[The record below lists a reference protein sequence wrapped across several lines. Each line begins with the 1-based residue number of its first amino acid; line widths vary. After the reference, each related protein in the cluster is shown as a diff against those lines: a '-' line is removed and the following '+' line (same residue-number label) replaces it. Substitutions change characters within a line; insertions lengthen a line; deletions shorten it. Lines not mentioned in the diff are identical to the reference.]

1 MPLSRR
7 TFIERLAAAGGAR
20 LASEALRALALLPD
34 GSSTAKFELRGRVPG
49 TRVVVLGAGLTGLT
63 VAYELGKLG
72 YDCEVLEARDR
83 PGGRCWT
90 IRRGTRSEEPLGPPA
105 AMFEDGLYFNAGPMR
120 VPHHHAAT
128 LEYCRELGVP
138 LEVFCIANDN
148 AYVCATT
155 GPLAGRRLRVR
166 EVRADLHGYVAELLS
181 KVLNQPALDLPMTDA
196 DRECLLEYLRRDGA
210 LDERAVYR
218 GSPRRGYA
226 VPPGAGEAAGSVAA
240 PIDRGALVQSR
251 LGLQL
256 QSEYAVQPTMFQ
268 VVGGTDRLADALA
281 KRVPRVRYAAHV
293 RALRQASDG
302 VSIAYTDGGGA
313 HTTHAE
319 FCVCTLPLP
328 IVASLEGD
336 LSSDLRQAA
345 AAVPYAAAGKIGLQ
359 FKRRFWEEDDGIF
372 GGISRTDQ
380 PITQI
385 VYPSV
390 GFLSARGLV
399 IGYYHNG
406 APAEAMGA
414 RPHAERLAAAVEQG
428 ERIHPQYRAELETSF
443 SVAWQHAPFSRGGW
457 AQYTPELRRTA
468 YPTLLSPDR
477 RVYLAGDHL
486 SYLSGWMCGA
496 FESARLVSTA
506 IHQRALALPVR
517 HTQMGA
523 GA

>member
-1 MPLSRR
+1 
-7 TFIERLAAAGGAR
+7 
-20 LASEALRALALLPD
+20 
-34 GSSTAKFELRGRVPG
+34 
-49 TRVVVLGAGLTGLT
+49 
-63 VAYELGKLG
+63 
-72 YDCEVLEARDR
+72 
-83 PGGRCWT
+83 
-90 IRRGTRSEEPLGPPA
+90 
-105 AMFEDGLYFNAGPMR
+105 
-120 VPHHHAAT
+120 
-128 LEYCRELGVP
+128 
-138 LEVFCIANDN
+138 
-148 AYVCATT
+148 
-155 GPLAGRRLRVR
+155 
-166 EVRADLHGYVAELLS
+166 
-181 KVLNQPALDLPMTDA
+181 
-196 DRECLLEYLRRDGA
+196 
-210 LDERAVYR
+210 
-218 GSPRRGYA
+218 
-226 VPPGAGEAAGSVAA
+226 
-240 PIDRGALVQSR
+240 VQSR

-302 VSIAYTDGGGA
+302 VSIAYTDAGGV